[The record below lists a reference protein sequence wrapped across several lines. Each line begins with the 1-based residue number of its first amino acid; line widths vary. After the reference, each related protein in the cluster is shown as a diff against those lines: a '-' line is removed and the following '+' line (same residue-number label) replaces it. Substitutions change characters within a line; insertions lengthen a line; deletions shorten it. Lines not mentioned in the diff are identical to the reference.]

1 MMEARTAG
9 RCGTMADPAPA
20 HLRRNAYIYVRQ
32 STLAQTA
39 RNTESLLRQYD
50 LAGRARQLGWAEH
63 QIVVV
68 DDDLGRS
75 GASTQGRKGFSDL
88 VADVGLGK
96 AGIVLSLECSR
107 LARNN
112 SDWYQLLDLC
122 ALTDTLIADADGLYH
137 PGLFNDRL
145 VLGLKGTLSEAEL
158 HLLRARLNEGLR
170 AKAARGELRLTLPAG
185 LDYDDD
191 DHVIITADE
200 AVREAVMCV
209 FRRFGQLGSAR
220 QLVVSLRADG
230 LRLPR
235 RDIRTGKITWAQA
248 NYPAV
253 HDILIHPGY
262 AGVFAYGRSKTE
274 KHLDAS
280 GTVITRQRR
289 LPRDQWAVMIPGHH
303 PGYISVETY
312 DANITRLAAN
322 SPPPAGGAGGAA
334 REGAAWLQGLLR
346 CGRCGRLMQVAY
358 HSSGSP
364 AYRCGRANQMYGA
377 RSCQRIGGRRLHE
390 TVLEELL
397 AVLAPASLAATVQA
411 LAGARDQHR
420 QNLAVFERAA
430 ERARYEAD
438 RALRQYDNVEPENRL
453 VARTL
458 EAVLEDKLAA
468 VRTAE
473 NQLAAQRARQPV
485 TLTGEETAW
494 ITTAGADLRA
504 IFDAPAT
511 THAQRKELIRA
522 VITEIVATAGDTA
535 DGQGSGRTCQIRI
548 IWQGGASTEV
558 RMPMP
563 ASGKHG
569 RTTTEDTLDLIR
581 RLAPRYDD
589 TTIAQILGQQNRRTA
604 TGLAFRKTHV
614 RALRTYHDIPEYQ
627 VPPAN
632 VTPGCQDAHVVSIA
646 EAGRQLGVSSATIYR
661 WLRDGFVTG
670 EQLTPGAPWQIRI
683 DQQLRD
689 RVRPQAPDGWLPL
702 GQAAARLG
710 VARQTVLNKVQ
721 RGELTAIYLT
731 QGRRKGLRIQV
742 ECSQAGL
749 FDTP

>member
-1 MMEARTAG
+1 
-9 RCGTMADPAPA
+9 MAEPSPA
-20 HLRRNAYIYVRQ
+20 HLRRDAYIYVRQ
-32 STLAQTA
+32 STLAQTI
-39 RNTESLLRQYD
+39 RNTESLTRQYD
-50 LAGRARQLGWAEH
+50 LAGRAGALGWAAD
-63 QIVVV
+63 QVVVV

-75 GASTQGRKGFSDL
+75 GASAQGRKGFSDL

-122 ALTDTLIADADGLYH
+122 ALTDTLIADSDGVYH
-137 PGLFNDRL
+137 PALFNDRL
-145 VLGLKGTLSEAEL
+145 VLGLKGTMSEAEL
-158 HLLRARLNEGLR
+158 HLLRSRLNEGLR
-170 AKAARGELRLTLPAG
+170 AKAARGELRLVLPAG

-191 DHVIITADE
+191 DHVIIAADE
-200 AVREAVMCV
+200 AEREAITCV

-220 QLVVSLRADG
+220 QVVVSLRADG

-262 AGVFAYGRSKTE
+262 AGVFAYGRSKLE
-274 KHLDAS
+274 KHLNAD
-280 GTVITRQRR
+280 GTVVTRQRR

-303 PGYISVETY
+303 PGYISLEAW
-312 DANITRLAAN
+312 DANIARLAAN
-322 SPPPAGGAGGAA
+322 SPAPAGGAGGAA
-334 REGAAWLQGLLR
+334 REGAAFLQGLLR

-377 RSCQRIGGRRLHE
+377 PTCQRIGGRRLHE
-390 TVLEELL
+390 TVLDELL
-397 AVLAPASLAATVQA
+397 AALAPASLTATIQA
-411 LAGARDQHR
+411 MTDTQAQFR
-420 QNLAVFERAA
+420 QNLAVFERAL

-438 RALRQYDNVEPENRL
+438 RALRRYDNVEPENRL
-453 VARTL
+453 VARTM
-458 EAVLEDKLAA
+458 EAALEDKLAA

-473 NQLAAQRARQPV
+473 NQLSAQQARRPV
-485 TLTGEETAW
+485 TLTEEETGW
-494 ITTAGADLRA
+494 ITAAGADLRA
-504 IFDAPAT
+504 IFQAPAT
-511 THAQRKELIRA
+511 TNTQRKELIRA
-522 VITEIVATAGDTA
+522 VITEVTVTVEGNAAEDSTV
-535 DGQGSGRTCQIRI
+535 RTCKVQI
-548 IWQGGASTEV
+548 IWQGGASTTLQ
-558 RMPMP
+558 MPIP
-563 ASGKHG
+563 ASGHHS
-569 RTTTEDTLDLIR
+569 RVTSEDTLDLVR

-604 TGLAFRKTHV
+604 TGLPFRKTHV
-614 RALRTYHDIPEYQ
+614 RALRTYHDIPGYQ
-627 VPPAN
+627 APPEN
-632 VTPGCQDAHVVSIA
+632 VRPGCQDAVVISIA

-689 RVRPQAPDGWLPL
+689 RIRPQAPDGWLPL
-702 GQAAARLG
+702 SQAAARLG

-721 RGELTAIYLT
+721 RGELNAIYLT
-731 QGRRKGLRIQV
+731 RGRRKGLRIQAGHG
-742 ECSQAGL
+742 QTGL

>member
-1 MMEARTAG
+1 
-9 RCGTMADPAPA
+9 
-20 HLRRNAYIYVRQ
+20 
-32 STLAQTA
+32 
-39 RNTESLLRQYD
+39 
-50 LAGRARQLGWAEH
+50 
-63 QIVVV
+63 
-68 DDDLGRS
+68 
-75 GASTQGRKGFSDL
+75 
-88 VADVGLGK
+88 
-96 AGIVLSLECSR
+96 
-107 LARNN
+107 
-112 SDWYQLLDLC
+112 
-122 ALTDTLIADADGLYH
+122 
-137 PGLFNDRL
+137 
-145 VLGLKGTLSEAEL
+145 
-158 HLLRARLNEGLR
+158 
-170 AKAARGELRLTLPAG
+170 
-185 LDYDDD
+185 
-191 DHVIITADE
+191 
-200 AVREAVMCV
+200 
-209 FRRFGQLGSAR
+209 
-220 QLVVSLRADG
+220 
-230 LRLPR
+230 
-235 RDIRTGKITWAQA
+235 
-248 NYPAV
+248 
-253 HDILIHPGY
+253 
-262 AGVFAYGRSKTE
+262 VFAYGRSKTE

-280 GTVITRQRR
+280 VTDNTRQRR

-303 PGYISVETY
+303 PGYISLETY
-312 DANITRLAAN
+312 DANIARLAAN

-334 REGAAWLQGLLR
+334 REGAAWLQGMLR

-377 RSCQRIGGRRLHE
+377 TTCQRIGGRRLHE
-390 TVLEELL
+390 TVLDELL

-411 LAGARDQHR
+411 LAGAQAQHR

-430 ERARYEAD
+430 ERARYEAA
-438 RALRQYDNVEPENRL
+438 RALRQYDNIEPENRL

-485 TLTGEETAW
+485 TLTDEETAW

-504 IFDAPAT
+504 IFEAPAT
-511 THAQRKELIRA
+511 TNAQRKELIRA
-522 VITEIVATAGDTA
+522 VITEIVTTPENA
-535 DGQGSGRTCQIRI
+535 DDGTDSGRTCQIRI

-558 RMPMP
+558 QMTLP

-569 RTTTEDTLDLIR
+569 RTTSEDTIDLIR
-581 RLAPRYDD
+581 RLAPRYND

-604 TGLAFRKTHV
+604 TGLPFRKAHV
-614 RALRTYHDIPEYQ
+614 RALRTYHGIPGYQ
-627 VPPAN
+627 PPPPEN
-632 VTPGCQDAHVVSIA
+632 VTPGCQDAAVVSIA
-646 EAGRQLGVSSATIYR
+646 EAARQLGVASATIYR

-702 GQAAARLG
+702 GQAASHLG

-721 RGELTAIYLT
+721 RGELNAIYLT

-742 ECSQAGL
+742 IYGQDGL